1 MAAPSLQ
8 GDDPTTGLRVGAPPR
23 KSVVP
28 ASGTP
33 AALVT
38 LILEA
43 IIGVLEGVPVAC
55 PRLVGL

>member
-1 MAAPSLQ
+1 MAVPSLQ
-8 GDDPTTGLRVGAPPR
+8 GDDTTMGLRVGAPSG

-28 ASGTP
+28 ASGP
-33 AALVT
+33 SAALVA

-55 PRLVGL
+55 PRLVRL